1 MAQTMPGRRVPTGVL
16 SVAVGLAGCGALT
29 AAASAG
35 QPRVAAAAFAVPAP
49 AAGSLGDNGDQT
61 APGGIPAVGG
71 PWATRAAPVG
81 PPRGAG
87 ASRTESVAPRTEV
100 VAVTALAAVGDRM
113 PATMPV
119 AGGVMS
125 EQVGTASAVLP
136 AVMLAAYEQAGS
148 TTAAVD
154 PACQLP
160 WALLA
165 GIGKVE
171 SDHADGGRVTPA
183 GVAAPPILG
192 PVLDGSAGTAAI
204 SAAGGARWAAVGSW
218 ARAVGPMQFLPS
230 SWALFGVDGN
240 GDGVADPQ
248 NIHDADL
255 TAARYLCAGGRDLGT
270 PAGVAAAVLSYNHS
284 LTYLRAVLAWT
295 AAYTAGVTAAP
306 NPAAPVAPT
315 APPPSPPSAPP
326 VRSPTARRHP
336 TAIPTPPTP
345 AAPRPLPPLTRTPPS
360 GAPAKP
366 TDPAELNPSRTPPA
380 QPGPTAS
387 SRPTTTP
394 TSTASRS
401 PSTTPAPTRPPRPS
415 PTTHPTTRPPT
426 TPTATPTGT
435 PTSTPTPTPDGNGN
449 TDDLPGGHRHPDP
462 AAHADV
468 QSDVVIDAISDTF
481 PVPHP
486 QPMTAAPTLNT
497 APQGVIRTVR
507 HMVDFRGHLFVGM
520 RSSQAIA
527 SPVLCRRSVAHSVD
541 L

>member
-1 MAQTMPGRRVPTGVL
+1 VAQTMPGRRVPTGVL

-61 APGGIPAVGG
+61 ARGAVPAAGG

-100 VAVTALAAVGDRM
+100 VAVTALAPVGGQRLAAM
-113 PATMPV
+113 PP
-119 AGGVMS
+119 AGEVMS
-125 EQVGTASAVLP
+125 EPAGTAGVAIP
-136 AVMLAAYEQAGS
+136 AVMLAAYKQAGS
-148 TTAAVD
+148 TTAAAD

-204 SAAGGARWAAVGSW
+204 SATGGARWATAGSW

-255 TAARYLCAGGRDLGT
+255 TAARYLCAGGRDLAT

-295 AAYTAGVTAAP
+295 AAYTAGVIAAP
-306 NPAAPVAPT
+306 NPVAPVALT

-326 VRSPTARRHP
+326 VRTPTAHPHP
-336 TAIPTPPTP
+336 TAIRTPPPP
-345 AAPRPLPPLTRTPPS
+345 AAPPPRTRTPPS
-360 GAPAKP
+360 AAPAQSTNPAQP
-366 TDPAELNPSRTPPA
+366 TPSRTPTAP
-380 QPGPTAS
+380 PGPTVFP
-387 SRPTTTP
+387 RPTATP
-394 TSTASRS
+394 TSTASRG
-401 PSTTPAPTRPPRPS
+401 PSTTPAATRSPRPS
-415 PTTHPTTRPPT
+415 PTTHATTRPSAAPT
-426 TPTATPTGT
+426 STATPTPTGT
-435 PTSTPTPTPDGNGN
+435 PTSTPTSTPTATATPTTCQAGTPTP
-449 TDDLPGGHRHPDP
+449 TSMPTPTSTPTSDP
-462 AAHADV
+462 T
-468 QSDVVIDAISDTF
+468 SSST
-481 PVPHP
+481 PSPTP
-486 QPMTAAPTLNT
+486 SRCSTLN
-497 APQGVIRTVR
+497 P
-507 HMVDFRGHLFVGM
+507 
-520 RSSQAIA
+520 
-527 SPVLCRRSVAHSVD
+527 
-541 L
+541 